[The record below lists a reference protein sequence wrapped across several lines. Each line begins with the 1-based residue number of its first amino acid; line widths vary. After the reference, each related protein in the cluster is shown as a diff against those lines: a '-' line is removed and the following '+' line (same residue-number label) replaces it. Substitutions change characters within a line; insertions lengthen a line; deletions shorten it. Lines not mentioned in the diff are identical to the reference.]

1 MNNIPILLH
10 LEALPREVKIHEP
23 CPSEL
28 LITEK
33 KHKGNQNMGSQWL
46 LFMAV
51 LTQSSLQI

>member
-1 MNNIPILLH
+1 MSPVL
-10 LEALPREVKIHEP
+10 
-23 CPSEL
+23 SEL

-33 KHKGNQNMGSQWL
+33 KHKGSQNMGSQWL